1 MVLRKGVHP
10 YKYVDDWDKFNEIT
24 LSEKE
29 EFSSNLYMEDIQ
41 MQITFMENVFVGIL
55 KQNI

>member
-1 MVLRKGVHP
+1 MLRKGVHP
-10 YKYVDDWDKFNEIT
+10 YKYMDDWDKFNEIT

-29 EFSSNLYMEDIQ
+29 ELCSNLYMEDIQ
-41 MQITFMENVFVGIL
+41 MQITFMKNVFVGIL

>member
-1 MVLRKGVHP
+1 MLRKGVRP

>member
-1 MVLRKGVHP
+1 MLRKGVHP

-24 LSEKE
+24 LSGKE
-29 EFSSNLYMEDIQ
+29 EFCSNLYMEDIQ

>member
-1 MVLRKGVHP
+1 MLRKGVHP

-41 MQITFMENVFVGIL
+41 MQITFMKNVFVGIL

>member
-1 MVLRKGVHP
+1 MLRKGVHP
-10 YKYVDDWDKFNEIT
+10 YKYVDDWGKFNEIT

-41 MQITFMENVFVGIL
+41 MQITFMENVFVEIL

>member
-1 MVLRKGVHP
+1 MLRKSVHP

>member
-1 MVLRKGVHP
+1 MLRKGVHP